1 MLLASLASKANNFR
15 VECGTSFIP
24 VYPQLFFNF
33 WVFFSIFYILITD
46 FGVLIFAFTECLI
59 IPNWF
64 FLSNNWTQLHQ
75 RTNMVLL
82 AFPPNNSCYIAGRT
96 TTTDVAVTRHC
107 IKDLEGLHPVSGQ
120 GLRARAPPV
129 FCPPPPGF
137 IERTTITRCV
147 PSKTTTWLLG
157 CRVWSAD
164 CLFFDWR
171 IERRDRSPFPA
182 GLMNENRWLVL
193 KCSRSFL
200 SATISCLFQ
209 VYISLPDILQ

>member
-1 MLLASLASKANNFR
+1 MTPVWYLLP
-15 VECGTSFIP
+15 TII
-24 VYPQLFFNF
+24 FNF
-33 WVFFSIFYILITD
+33 CGFFRSYLYWSRILGFSNFPSQNVYIFILN
-46 FGVLIFAFTECLI
+46 L
-59 IPNWF
+59 F
-64 FLSNNWTQLHQ
+64 FLSKNWMQLHQ

-82 AFPPNNSCYIAGRT
+82 EFPANNSCYIAGRT

-171 IERRDRSPFPA
+171 IERRDRFPFPA
-182 GLMNENRWLVL
+182 GLMNESRRLVL
-193 KCSRSFL
+193 KSSRSFL
-200 SATISCLFQ
+200 SATIVSVVCSK
-209 VYISLPDILQ
+209 YNISLPDILQ